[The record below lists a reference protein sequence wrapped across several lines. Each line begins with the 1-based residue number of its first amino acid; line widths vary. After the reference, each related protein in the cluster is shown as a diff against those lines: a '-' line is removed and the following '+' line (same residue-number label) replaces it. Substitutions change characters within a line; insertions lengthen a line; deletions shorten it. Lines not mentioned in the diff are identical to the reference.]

1 MYDIFHIQKLISN
14 YCVKRC
20 LQFRHFQFRK
30 LNTATTYKKDNNGKT
45 LKPEYQVTREAYLAF
60 ERDWENKVDYSKLS
74 EREKLIHLKHKEAIE
89 DFHWTYIDPES
100 GNKAITRF
108 RHYLKKTCCG
118 NACRHCIYNHE
129 QVRIDIYVLG
139 IKIRKLK
146 MDLNIIS
153 ISIGCRNNH

>member
-1 MYDIFHIQKLISN
+1 M
-14 YCVKRC
+14 
-20 LQFRHFQFRK
+20 
-30 LNTATTYKKDNNGKT
+30 
-45 LKPEYQVTREAYLAF
+45 TREAYLAF

-129 QVRIDIYVLG
+129 QVPEE
-139 IKIRKLK
+139 LK
-146 MDLNIIS
+146 PKKKFNTAFWVDA
-153 ISIGCRNNH
+153 HQDY

>member
-1 MYDIFHIQKLISN
+1 MSN
-14 YCVKRC
+14 RCVKRC
-20 LQFRHFQFRK
+20 LQFRQIQFRK
-30 LNTATTYKKDNNGKT
+30 LNTTTTYNKANNGKT

-129 QVRIDIYVLG
+129 QVRIDKYILSLYLFVYCQFD
-139 IKIRKLK
+139 RKNYILT
-146 MDLNIIS
+146 
-153 ISIGCRNNH
+153 

>member
-1 MYDIFHIQKLISN
+1 MHQ
-14 YCVKRC
+14 
-20 LQFRHFQFRK
+20 Q
-30 LNTATTYKKDNNGKT
+30 LNTTTTYNKNNGKT

-129 QVRIDIYVLG
+129 QVRIDIYVYCVYL
-139 IKIRKLK
+139 
-146 MDLNIIS
+146 S
-153 ISIGCRNNH
+153 IFV

>member
-1 MYDIFHIQKLISN
+1 MASYNHIVRARDHTEKLPGGIIKPFGG
-14 YCVKRC
+14 CVV
-20 LQFRHFQFRK
+20 K
-30 LNTATTYKKDNNGKT
+30 LLKPSATAKDNNGKT

-108 RHYLKKTCCG
+108 RHYLKK
-118 NACRHCIYNHE
+118 
-129 QVRIDIYVLG
+129 
-139 IKIRKLK
+139 
-146 MDLNIIS
+146 
-153 ISIGCRNNH
+153 